1 MLKNTLFVISVLAAT
16 MICGFT
22 LTSLIAA
29 TITLC
34 ATGWFNSLSAL
45 KPQTGY
51 LVNTPENYNPVSISA
66 TIEKVLNM
74 TLKTEKKLILNI
86 SNPGINTITIRINRK
101 GALEI
106 CDSRRSIEINNGRV
120 WIPDH
125 PLPLSLATG
134 ERSYL
139 KFKPSSDGRVR
150 VSISAD
156 FFKSSLLY
164 LLAAPLI
171 ICLLLNITPAAA
183 SLLAIILDTLLNKKF
198 AGIQ

>member
-29 TITLC
+29 TITLGV
-34 ATGWFNSLSAL
+34 TGWFNSLSAL
-45 KPQTGY
+45 QPQTGY

-66 TIEKVLNM
+66 SIEKALNIAIQTNK
-74 TLKTEKKLILNI
+74 TLIMRI
-86 SNPGINTITIRINRK
+86 SNPGINTITIRINK
-101 GALEI
+101 GGALEI
-106 CDSRRSIEINNGRV
+106 CDSRRSIEINNGKA

-125 PLPLSLATG
+125 PLPLSLVAD

-139 KFKPSSDGRVR
+139 RFQPSSDGRVR

-156 FFKSSLLY
+156 SFKSSLLY
-164 LLAAPLI
+164 LLAPPLF

-183 SLLAIILDTLLNKKF
+183 SLLAIILYTLLNKKS
-198 AGIQ
+198 ASIK